1 MKPIDIHHPAEA
13 LVLSKI
19 SPPVREL
26 AAQVRLIA
34 FDVDGILTDGSLWYG
49 EHGELMKRFCALDGH
64 GMKMLNQAGVRVALI
79 TGREGDILSRRA
91 ADLGLSDVF
100 QNVRDKVA
108 VLAQL
113 AGDMGLGFENIAFMG
128 DDVID
133 LPAMQK
139 CGFSISVPNAP
150 PYVQQAAHWV
160 TTLPGG
166 SGAVR
171 ECTDLI
177 LAAQGTLSGF
187 FTPGRIAG
195 NVIQ

>member
-1 MKPIDIHHPAEA
+1 MKPINTPHPAEA

-19 SPPVREL
+19 SQSVRDL
-26 AAQVRLIA
+26 AAQVKLIA

-64 GMKMLNQAGVRVALI
+64 GLKMLQQAGVRVVLI

-91 ADLGLSDVF
+91 ADLGLADVF
-100 QNVRDKVA
+100 QNVRDKIG
-108 VLAQL
+108 VLNQL
-113 AGDMGLGFENIAFMG
+113 ATDMGLGLENIAFMG
-128 DDVID
+128 DDIID

-150 PYVQQAAHWV
+150 LYVQQTAHWI
-160 TTLPGG
+160 TSLPGG

-177 LAAQGTLSGF
+177 MAAQGTLSGF
-187 FTPGRIAG
+187 FTPGRLTGA
-195 NVIQ
+195 VIQ

>member
-1 MKPIDIHHPAEA
+1 MKPITTPHPAEA

-19 SPPVREL
+19 NQHVREL

-64 GMKMLNQAGVRVALI
+64 GMKMLHQAGVRVVLI
-79 TGREGDILSRRA
+79 TGREGEILTRRA
-91 ADLGLSDVF
+91 ADLGLADVF

-108 VLAQL
+108 VLSQL
-113 AGDMGLGFENIAFMG
+113 AADMGLGFENVAFMG

-139 CGFSISVPNAP
+139 CGFAISVPNAP
-150 PYVQQAAHWV
+150 LYVQQTAHW
-160 TTLPGG
+160 TTSLPGG

-187 FTPGRIAG
+187 FTPGRITG

>member
-1 MKPIDIHHPAEA
+1 MKPINTPHPAEA
-13 LVLSKI
+13 LVLSKV
-19 SPPVREL
+19 SQSVRDL
-26 AAQVRLIA
+26 AAQVKLIA

-64 GMKMLNQAGVRVALI
+64 GLKMLQQAGVRVVLI

-91 ADLGLSDVF
+91 ADLGLADVF
-100 QNVRDKVA
+100 QNVRDKIG
-108 VLAQL
+108 VLNQL
-113 AGDMGLGFENIAFMG
+113 ALDMGLGLENIAFMG
-128 DDVID
+128 DDIID

-150 PYVQQAAHWV
+150 LYVQQTAHWV
-160 TTLPGG
+160 TSLPGG

-187 FTPGRIAG
+187 FTPGRLTGA
-195 NVIQ
+195 VIQ

>member
-1 MKPIDIHHPAEA
+1 MKPINTPHPAEA

-19 SPPVREL
+19 SQSVRDL
-26 AAQVRLIA
+26 AAQVKLIA

-64 GMKMLNQAGVRVALI
+64 GLKMLQQAGVRVALI

-91 ADLGLSDVF
+91 ADLGLADVF
-100 QNVRDKVA
+100 QNVRDKIG
-108 VLAQL
+108 VLNQL
-113 AGDMGLGFENIAFMG
+113 ATDMGLGLENIAFMG
-128 DDVID
+128 DDIID

-150 PYVQQAAHWV
+150 LYVQQTAHWI
-160 TTLPGG
+160 TSLPGG

-177 LAAQGTLSGF
+177 MAAQGTLSGF
-187 FTPGRIAG
+187 FTPGRLTGA
-195 NVIQ
+195 VIQ

>member
-1 MKPIDIHHPAEA
+1 MKPINTPHPAEA

-19 SPPVREL
+19 SQSVRDL
-26 AAQVRLIA
+26 AAQVKLIA

-64 GMKMLNQAGVRVALI
+64 GLKMLQQAGVRVVLI

-91 ADLGLSDVF
+91 ADLGLADVF
-100 QNVRDKVA
+100 QNVRDKIG
-108 VLAQL
+108 VLSQL
-113 AGDMGLGFENIAFMG
+113 ATDMGLGLENIAFMG
-128 DDVID
+128 DDIID

-150 PYVQQAAHWV
+150 LYVQQTAHWV
-160 TTLPGG
+160 TSLPGG

-177 LAAQGTLSGF
+177 MAAQGTLSGF
-187 FTPGRIAG
+187 FTPGRLTGA
-195 NVIQ
+195 VIQ

>member
-1 MKPIDIHHPAEA
+1 MKSINTPHPAEA

-19 SPPVREL
+19 SQSVRDL
-26 AAQVRLIA
+26 AAQVKLIA

-64 GMKMLNQAGVRVALI
+64 GLKMLQQAGVRVVLI

-91 ADLGLSDVF
+91 ADLGLADVF
-100 QNVRDKVA
+100 QNVRDKIG
-108 VLAQL
+108 VLNQL
-113 AGDMGLGFENIAFMG
+113 ASDMGLGLENIAFMG
-128 DDVID
+128 DDIID

-150 PYVQQAAHWV
+150 LYVQQTAHWI
-160 TTLPGG
+160 TSLPGG

-177 LAAQGTLSGF
+177 MAAQGTLSGF
-187 FTPGRIAG
+187 FTPGRLTGA
-195 NVIQ
+195 VIQ

>member
-1 MKPIDIHHPAEA
+1 MKPTNTPHPAEA

-19 SPPVREL
+19 SQSVRDL
-26 AAQVRLIA
+26 AAQVKLIA

-64 GMKMLNQAGVRVALI
+64 GLKMLQQAGVRVVLI

-91 ADLGLSDVF
+91 ADLGLADVF
-100 QNVRDKVA
+100 QNVRDKIG
-108 VLAQL
+108 VLNQL
-113 AGDMGLGFENIAFMG
+113 ATDMGLGLENIAFMG
-128 DDVID
+128 DDIID

-150 PYVQQAAHWV
+150 LYVQQTAHWI
-160 TTLPGG
+160 TSLPGG

-177 LAAQGTLSGF
+177 MAAQGTLSGF
-187 FTPGRIAG
+187 FTPGRLTGA
-195 NVIQ
+195 VIQ